1 MRKVVKVLNDKLAAQ
16 TTAEGRLGVN
26 WEEFYDT
33 EGQFTGKDRASQPNP
48 EGSVGVDYTVYRDG
62 LEAAAL
68 ETKTGKPWTAAELQR
83 RQQLWKVNI
92 EIIKPTRRK

>member
-1 MRKVVKVLNDKLAAQ
+1 
-16 TTAEGRLGVN
+16 
-26 WEEFYDT
+26 
-33 EGQFTGKDRASQPNP
+33 
-48 EGSVGVDYTVYRDG
+48 